1 MAQPRR
7 IAIIGNTSAGKST
20 LAAEL
25 ATRLDVPHIELDALY
40 WEPNWVG
47 AEREAFRTRV
57 DAATSAEGWT
67 SSGNYLSTVQDLVW
81 GRADTVVWLDY
92 PLRVLVPRLW
102 QRTYRRWRAHEL
114 LWSTNRETAW
124 KHLKLWDQEESLIA
138 FQLRQ
143 QGPKRRRYAAEMRDP
158 RWAHLT
164 FERLRS
170 PLEALRWLERTA
182 PASTRSA

>member
-1 MAQPRR
+1 MTSPRR
-7 IAIIGNTSAGKST
+7 IAFIGNTSAGKST

-25 ATRLDVPHIELDALY
+25 ARRLDVPHIELDALY

-47 AEREAFRTRV
+47 AEREVFRARV
-57 DAATSAEGWT
+57 DAATGVEGWT
-67 SSGNYLSTVQDLVW
+67 SSGNYLTAVQDLVW

-102 QRTYRRWRAHEL
+102 GRTYRRWRDGEL
-114 LWSTNRETAW
+114 LWGTNRENVW
-124 KHLKLWDQEESLIA
+124 QHFKLWNQEQSLVA

-143 QGPKRRRYAAEMRDP
+143 QLPKRRRYEAEMRDP
-158 RWAHLT
+158 CWAHVT

-170 PLEALRWLERTA
+170 PREAEAWLERTTA
-182 PASTRSA
+182 ARTTA